1 LFRKSPQQKSFSI
14 RWPLFPARRA
24 LISEGGHQ
32 GRYPKGETTM
42 KSSIRTFVLAAF
54 AAAIILATAHSA
66 SAQIYSS
73 NASGNHQLGGG
84 GTASVM
90 VLALPYAGTYMIGGQ
105 QLFANTGNQS
115 EFVYCWISTTNGG
128 TTSIPFGPESGATAF
143 VDAWVTLPLNG
154 SYTATGPTDLWV
166 VCRNT
171 GGAGAI
177 ALGTE
182 GNITA
187 MLW

>member
-1 LFRKSPQQKSFSI
+1 
-14 RWPLFPARRA
+14 
-24 LISEGGHQ
+24 
-32 GRYPKGETTM
+32 M
-42 KSSIRTFVLAAF
+42 KFSIRTFVLAAF
-54 AAAIILATAHSA
+54 AAATILATTHSA

-73 NASGNHQLGGG
+73 NASGNHQLGSG

-105 QLFANTGNQS
+105 QLFANTGNQT
-115 EFVYCWISTTNGG
+115 EFVYCWISTVNGG
-128 TTSIPFGPESGATAF
+128 TTSIPLGPVSGATAS
-143 VDAWVTLPLNG
+143 VGGWVTLPLNG

-171 GGAGAI
+171 GNAGAI
-177 ALGTE
+177 ALGTD

>member
-1 LFRKSPQQKSFSI
+1 
-14 RWPLFPARRA
+14 
-24 LISEGGHQ
+24 
-32 GRYPKGETTM
+32 M
-42 KSSIRTFVLAAF
+42 KSTIRTFVLAAF
-54 AAAIILATAHSA
+54 AAATILATAHSA

-73 NASGNHQLGGG
+73 NGSGDHQIGGG

-105 QLFANTGNQS
+105 QAFANTGNNPS
-115 EFVYCWISTTNGG
+115 EEIYCWISTVNGS
-128 TTSIPFGPESGATAF
+128 TTSIPFGPQAWATVSGAITI
-143 VDAWVTLPLNG
+143 PLNG

-166 VCRNT
+166 VCHNY
-171 GGAGAI
+171 GAAGSV
-177 ALGTE
+177 ALGTW

>member
-1 LFRKSPQQKSFSI
+1 VKAVIKAAIQ
-14 RWPLFPARRA
+14 
-24 LISEGGHQ
+24 
-32 GRYPKGETTM
+32 GETTM

-54 AAAIILATAHSA
+54 AAATILATAQSA

-90 VLALPYAGTYMIGGQ
+90 VLALPYAGTYMLGGQ
-105 QLFANTGNQS
+105 QLFANTGNQT
-115 EFVYCWISTTNGG
+115 EFVYCWISTVNGS
-128 TTSIPFGPESGATAF
+128 TTPIPFGPESGATAF
-143 VDAWVTLPLNG
+143 VGAWVTLPLGG

-171 GGAGAI
+171 GGAGSI

>member
-1 LFRKSPQQKSFSI
+1 
-14 RWPLFPARRA
+14 
-24 LISEGGHQ
+24 
-32 GRYPKGETTM
+32 M

-54 AAAIILATAHSA
+54 AAATILATAHSA

-73 NASGNHQLGGG
+73 NGSGDHQLGGG

-90 VLALPYAGTYMIGGQ
+90 VLALPYAGTYMLGGQ
-105 QLFANTGNQS
+105 QSFANTGNQS
-115 EFVYCWISTTNGG
+115 ETVQCWVSTVNGG
-128 TTSIPFGPESGATAF
+128 TTAIPFGPESYATVNGF
-143 VDAWVTLPLNG
+143 VTLPLNG

-171 GGAGAI
+171 GGAGSI
-177 ALGTE
+177 ALGTW

-187 MLW
+187 ILW